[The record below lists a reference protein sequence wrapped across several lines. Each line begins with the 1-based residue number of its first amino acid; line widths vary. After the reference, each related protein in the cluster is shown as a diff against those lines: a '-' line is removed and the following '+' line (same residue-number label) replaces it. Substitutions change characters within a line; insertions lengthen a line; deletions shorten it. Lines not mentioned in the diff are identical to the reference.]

1 LENGFPEVPAR
12 ENGFSLPRRVP
23 RQSKEMIVPPP
34 PPAGV
39 EGVDPALERSL
50 LSVQTGYFASEAGVA
65 SPFQMDSQNLYHI
78 NAIELRS

>member
-23 RQSKEMIVPPP
+23 RRSKEMIVPPP

-50 LSVQTGYFASEAGVA
+50 LCAQKGYSMSEAGVA
-65 SPFQMDSQNLYHI
+65 SLFQMDSQNLFHI
-78 NAIELRS
+78 NEIELRS